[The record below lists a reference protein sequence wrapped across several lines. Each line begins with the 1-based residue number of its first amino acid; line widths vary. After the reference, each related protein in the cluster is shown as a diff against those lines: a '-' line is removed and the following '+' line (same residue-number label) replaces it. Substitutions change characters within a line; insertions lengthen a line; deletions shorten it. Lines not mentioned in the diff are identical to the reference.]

1 MEILALEETV
11 WVIWKVLVANNDNDT
26 ISSPHLTKLN
36 LEWKCHLDAGRRLE
50 PSIMLVTYCF
60 DQLSCPWRRT
70 RPNFWYYSRNHM

>member
-36 LEWKCHLDAGRRLE
+36 LEWKCH
-50 PSIMLVTYCF
+50 
-60 DQLSCPWRRT
+60 
-70 RPNFWYYSRNHM
+70 